1 MKLDV
6 LEQMETYSQAILFL
20 GLIFNI
26 IIMLFIILSVLL
38 IYSLLMISVETKT
51 FEFGVMRMVGLSKS
65 GIINMIVLQ
74 SFMFVLPSVFGGFLL
89 SFPGLYGLFAAV
101 FSADMGVDTRP
112 LPSTYA
118 VYQALFVG
126 IIIPLLSSIAPIQSA
141 LKKNLN
147 ESLDIQ
153 RSKTQAMYVEI
164 LDPNTQNMGSYIVFG
179 TVAVAYGFSIYYFLP
194 LAMLSFNFA
203 LILNIFFFILISM
216 LFGLSLLAFNLQ
228 RFIEVLLTY
237 VFLILEEDSM
247 RQMVLKNLTA
257 HKMRNKMTSI
267 IYSIALGFIIFLIVS
282 YNLQIKSTQLQELQR
297 QGSYFQMQSNDQS
310 AITTELFDPL
320 L

>member
-1 MKLDV
+1 
-6 LEQMETYSQAILFL
+6 
-20 GLIFNI
+20 
-26 IIMLFIILSVLL
+26 
-38 IYSLLMISVETKT
+38 
-51 FEFGVMRMVGLSKS
+51 
-65 GIINMIVLQ
+65 
-74 SFMFVLPSVFGGFLL
+74 MFVLPSVFFGFLL
-89 SFPGLYGLFAAV
+89 SFPGLYALFSAV
-101 FSADMGVDTRP
+101 FSSDMGVDTRP

-164 LDPNTQNMGSYIVFG
+164 LDPKTQNMGSYIVFG
-179 TVAVAYGFSIYYFLP
+179 TVAVIYGFSIYYFLP

-228 RFIEVLLTY
+228 RFIEILLTY
-237 VFLILEEDSM
+237 VFLIFEKSSM

-297 QGSYFQMQSNDQS
+297 KGSYFQLQSNDQ
-310 AITTELFDPL
+310 
-320 L
+320 